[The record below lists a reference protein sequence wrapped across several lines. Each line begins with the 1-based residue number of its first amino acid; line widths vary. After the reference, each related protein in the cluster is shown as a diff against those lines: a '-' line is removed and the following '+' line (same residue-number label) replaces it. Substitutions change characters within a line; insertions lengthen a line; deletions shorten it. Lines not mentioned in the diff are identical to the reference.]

1 MMFGLLQLDTAGRH
15 DEVSQLVRF
24 LQAVEMIAT
33 WRHKTSKIGGRSWNS
48 GGAASCHWSKC
59 PSFQKRLQ

>member
-24 LQAVEMIAT
+24 LQAVEMIVT
-33 WRHKTSKIGGRSWNS
+33 RRHKFSKS
-48 GGAASCHWSKC
+48 GVAKLNVRWRC
-59 PSFQKRLQ
+59 LL